1 MFYLGDA
8 IPGQRVSEE
17 RGSKKTRQFCP
28 RVLQKPQKDGM
39 PAPMA
44 LQNITVL
51 GDETVPQVSA
61 WEGKDKRI
69 SFLGPL
75 LSSFPVIK
83 VHTTFFLSMLGH
95 ITCSHLAS
103 YSAAFNLGWGGQRLR
118 NLHQNQLSP
127 IALCVRGA
135 GWEGQQLLVAGLCGL
150 QAEHVPGRTK

>member
-61 WEGKDKRI
+61 WEGKRQENQL
-69 SFLGPL
+69 LGASPL
-75 LSSFPVIK
+75 LVPSDQSPYHLFSVNAGSHYLFPLSELQCSF
-83 VHTTFFLSMLGH
+83 
-95 ITCSHLAS
+95 
-103 YSAAFNLGWGGQRLR
+103 
-118 NLHQNQLSP
+118 
-127 IALCVRGA
+127 
-135 GWEGQQLLVAGLCGL
+135 
-150 QAEHVPGRTK
+150 